1 MSVFNKEL
9 SKVKFSSEVIY
20 NERFVPFFSENC
32 QYGLTNDMIDYIFQ
46 NFGQDFVAWCFENG
60 KFIHSDASRN
70 KLFCCVA
77 TDVYVEV
84 YHYRLTKLM
93 KPAF

>member
-1 MSVFNKEL
+1 MSIFNKEL

-20 NERFVPFFSENC
+20 HERFVPFFSENC
-32 QYGLTNDMIDYIFQ
+32 QFGLTNDMIDYIFQ
-46 NFGQDFVAWCFENG
+46 NFGQDFVDWCFDTG

-77 TDVYVEV
+77 NDVYVEV
-84 YHYRLTKLM
+84 YHYRLTELR